1 MPPGES
7 GRRVES
13 CIKKMMSGRE
23 CTVITFGEDS
33 DEYVIMDLETGRCQL
48 FENGVLQMSWT
59 ERDDNDVNR
68 FTLYHNGVVIDML

>member
-7 GRRVES
+7 GRTVES

-33 DEYVIMDLETGRCQL
+33 DEYVIMDLETG
-48 FENGVLQMSWT
+48 
-59 ERDDNDVNR
+59 
-68 FTLYHNGVVIDML
+68 